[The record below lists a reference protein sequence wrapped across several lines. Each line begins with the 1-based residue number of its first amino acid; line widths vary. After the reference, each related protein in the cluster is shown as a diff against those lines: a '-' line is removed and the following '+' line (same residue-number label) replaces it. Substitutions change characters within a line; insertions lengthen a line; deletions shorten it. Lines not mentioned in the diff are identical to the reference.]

1 MTREE
6 AINAVGL
13 ELVEQAERDN
23 CCLLNSTGWQGYSEF
38 AGYSDYNEN
47 MERVVAIYYQPD
59 EVLEEMRADGNTDF
73 GGLTWEIDHYEVI

>member
-23 CCLLNSTGWQGYSEF
+23 CDFTIRSTEGTEWQG
-38 AGYSDYNEN
+38 
-47 MERVVAIYYQPD
+47 
-59 EVLEEMRADGNTDF
+59 
-73 GGLTWEIDHYEVI
+73 